1 MPYQMIQI
9 LGYQAFIA
17 NVVELQIGQ
26 NIVHGILIQ
35 CKASS
40 IVPTSKSERI
50 FRFDTTDQDKI
61 LKCFEDH
68 VSTRQRH

>member
-1 MPYQMIQI
+1 MPYEMIQI

-26 NIVHGILIQ
+26 NIVHGILIDIQ

-40 IVPTSKSERI
+40 IVPTS
-50 FRFDTTDQDKI
+50 
-61 LKCFEDH
+61 
-68 VSTRQRH
+68 